1 VSILSHSGW
10 KNEKRPSDPIELDL
24 EAGNLVVDMMWKS
37 LLLLLAI
44 GIFAGFSDALTLL
57 DPATGRVI
65 ELNFPGNRRFDT
77 NAKFTA
83 GSASLNSNDLKNID
97 RKSNRRSDYVSDSG
111 TPLYKLRK
119 RNPFGFGG

>member
-1 VSILSHSGW
+1 MG
-10 KNEKRPSDPIELDL
+10 
-24 EAGNLVVDMMWKS
+24 VVVW
-37 LLLLLAI
+37 LLQNTMRNSFLFLLTI
-44 GIFAGFSDALTLL
+44 GIFVSLSDTLTLL

-65 ELNFPGNRRFDT
+65 EYEFPGNRRINT
-77 NAKFTA
+77 NAKFT
-83 GSASLNSNDLKNID
+83 GSSASLNSNDLKNRD